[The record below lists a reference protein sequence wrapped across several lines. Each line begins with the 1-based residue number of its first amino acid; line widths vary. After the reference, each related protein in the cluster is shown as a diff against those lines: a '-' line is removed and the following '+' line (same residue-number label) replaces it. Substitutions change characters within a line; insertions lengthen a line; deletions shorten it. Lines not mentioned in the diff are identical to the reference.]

1 MDKLKKFYAVNPHIE
16 VVDQSPNNR
25 QRRYLKGRP
34 FVTREYAA
42 ACNDAIRMRT
52 IRTMVNEVFAGFD
65 VDSIQDFCEFIDS
78 IPTQDREAS
87 RGLDM
92 IDAIQYSILRLPRR
106 VKNA

>member
-1 MDKLKKFYAVNPHIE
+1 MDRLKKFYATHPNIE

-25 QRRYLKGRP
+25 QRRYLKCHP

-42 ACNDAIRMRT
+42 ACNDVIRMRT
-52 IRTMVNEVFAGFD
+52 IKTMINEAFAGFD
-65 VDSIQDFCEFIDS
+65 VDSIQDFCDFIDS
-78 IPTQDREAS
+78 VPAHDREAS
-87 RGLDM
+87 HGLDM